1 MEQAYRKFR
10 FPVVVVAI
18 VNTTNNSQLAY
29 IVRLLF
35 KIDFFLSKYLNITI
49 SIMKQAI
56 CTKQRRSKVKAAFKT
71 PACAVPIKGH
81 MRHLLMDALRN
92 TNCLKCVSELYL
104 QQVCCKCQKDICSSC
119 MLLSF
124 DGETYCDEC
133 PIQE

>member
-1 MEQAYRKFR
+1 
-10 FPVVVVAI
+10 
-18 VNTTNNSQLAY
+18 
-29 IVRLLF
+29 
-35 KIDFFLSKYLNITI
+35 
-49 SIMKQAI
+49 MKQVI
-56 CTKQRRSKVKAAFKT
+56 RTKQRRSKVKAAFKT

-124 DGETYCDEC
+124 DGKPTAMNAPFKNKSPIRAFVFC
-133 PIQE
+133 PIIHILTGSVKLTKPLSNTIEQFYD